1 MQVGRKVQRMPKHN
15 NIVSLAEDNRKK
27 HFERLT
33 PKQQAF
39 VSEYIRNGGN
49 GLQACKYAGYSGSDK
64 VLGVQASKLLKNGS
78 ILLALEKEKEIMMNR
93 GGNRVLSADEVLAGL
108 TTIAVDMECKPS
120 ERLKALELLGK
131 YHALFT
137 DKLDVTSTDYASII
151 EESRSRLHSV
161 C

>member
-1 MQVGRKVQRMPKHN
+1 MQVGRKVRKMPKHN

-27 HFERLT
+27 HFGGLT

-49 GLQACKYAGYSGSDK
+49 GLQACKVAGYSGTDK

-108 TTIAVDMECKPS
+108 TTIAVDMDCKPA

-151 EESRSRLHSV
+151 QESRARLHSV

>member
-1 MQVGRKVQRMPKHN
+1 MRKMPKHN
-15 NIVSLAEDNRKK
+15 NIVSIAEDNRKK
-27 HFERLT
+27 HFKGLT
-33 PKQQAF
+33 PKQQSF

-49 GLQACKYAGYSGSDK
+49 GLQAVKVAGYSGNDN
-64 VLGVQASKLLKNGS
+64 VLGVTANKLLKNPN
-78 ILLALEKEKEIMMNR
+78 ILLALEKEKDIMMNR

-151 EESRSRLHSV
+151 HESRSRLHSV

>member
-1 MQVGRKVQRMPKHN
+1 MPKHN
-15 NIVSLAEDNRKK
+15 NIVSIAEDNRKK
-27 HFERLT
+27 HFKGLT
-33 PKQQAF
+33 PKQQSF

-49 GLQACKYAGYSGSDK
+49 GLQAVKVAGYSGNDN
-64 VLGVQASKLLKNGS
+64 VLGVTANKLLKNPN
-78 ILLALEKEKEIMMNR
+78 ILLALEKEKDIMMNR

-151 EESRSRLHSV
+151 HESRSRLHSV

>member
-1 MQVGRKVQRMPKHN
+1 MRKMPKHN
-15 NIVSLAEDNRKK
+15 NIVSIAEENRKK
-27 HFERLT
+27 HFEGLT

-39 VSEYIRNGGN
+39 VSEYVRNCGN
-49 GLQACKYAGYSGSDK
+49 GLQAVKVAGYSGNDN
-64 VLGVQASKLLKNGS
+64 VLGVTANKLLKNPN

-108 TTIAVDMECKPS
+108 TTIAVDMACKPS

-151 EESRSRLHSV
+151 QESRARLHSV

>member
-1 MQVGRKVQRMPKHN
+1 MQRMPKHN
-15 NIVSLAEDNRKK
+15 NIISLAEDNRKK
-27 HFERLT
+27 HFGRLT

-49 GLQACKYAGYSGSDK
+49 GLQACKVAGYSGTDK

-78 ILLALEKEKEIMMNR
+78 ILLALEKEKDIMMSR

-108 TTIAVDMECKPS
+108 TTIAVDMDCKPS

-151 EESRSRLHSV
+151 QESRSRLHSV

>member
-1 MQVGRKVQRMPKHN
+1 MPKHN
-15 NIVSLAEDNRKK
+15 NIVSIAEDNRKK
-27 HFERLT
+27 HFAGLT

-39 VSEYIRNGGN
+39 VSEYVRNCGN
-49 GLQACKYAGYSGSDK
+49 GLQACKVAGYSGSDK

-108 TTIAVDMECKPS
+108 TTIAVNMDCKPS

-151 EESRSRLHSV
+151 QESRSRLHSV

>member
-1 MQVGRKVQRMPKHN
+1 MPKHN
-15 NIVSLAEDNRKK
+15 NIVSIAEDNRKK

-49 GLQACKYAGYSGSDK
+49 GLQAAKFAGYRGSDK
-64 VLGVQASKLLKNGS
+64 VLGVQSSKLLKNGS

-108 TTIAVDMECKPS
+108 TTIAVDIECKPS

-151 EESRSRLHSV
+151 QESRSRLHSV

>member
-1 MQVGRKVQRMPKHN
+1 MPKHN
-15 NIVSLAEDNRKK
+15 NIVSIAEDNRKK
-27 HFERLT
+27 HFKGLT
-33 PKQQAF
+33 PKQQSF

-49 GLQACKYAGYSGSDK
+49 GLQAVKVAGYSGNDN
-64 VLGVQASKLLKNGS
+64 VLGVTANKLLKNPN
-78 ILLALEKEKEIMMNR
+78 ILLALEKEKDIMMNR

-137 DKLDVTSTDYASII
+137 DKLDVTSTDYAGII
-151 EESRSRLHSV
+151 QESRNRLSV